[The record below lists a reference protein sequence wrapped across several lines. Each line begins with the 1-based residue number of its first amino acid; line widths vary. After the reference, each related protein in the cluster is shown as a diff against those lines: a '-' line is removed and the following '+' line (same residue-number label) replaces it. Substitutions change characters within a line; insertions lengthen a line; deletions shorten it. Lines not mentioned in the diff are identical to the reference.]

1 MVDKESVSNNISCTL
16 LLSKVSTNSEI
27 ELNCKQKNTILIYLR
42 AFPLVFFLVTPR
54 SLLTRNSS
62 DFARNFSPHLSLY
75 SLSLILL
82 IVLTS
87 SFVYF

>member
-1 MVDKESVSNNISCTL
+1 MVDKESVSNNIMQLYAFVEQSF
-16 LLSKVSTNSEI
+16 SEI

-62 DFARNFSPHLSLY
+62 DFARNFSLFSYLFIHWAWFY
-75 SLSLILL
+75 
-82 IVLTS
+82 
-87 SFVYF
+87 